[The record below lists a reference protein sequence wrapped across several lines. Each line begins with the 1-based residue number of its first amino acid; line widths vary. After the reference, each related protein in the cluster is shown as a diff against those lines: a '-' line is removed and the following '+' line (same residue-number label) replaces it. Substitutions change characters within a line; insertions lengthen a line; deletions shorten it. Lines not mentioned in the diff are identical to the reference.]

1 MMHGRRIGF
10 QGELGAFSEE
20 AVRELYGGEVEAVP
34 LRDFADVGEAVA
46 NGTVNAAVLPVEN
59 SIAGSVGPVYDLL
72 ATLPL
77 RVVAE
82 TVRPIRHCLMG
93 VAGATTE
100 GLRRALSHPVAL
112 AQCNTYL
119 RSHPDI
125 EAVAVYDTAGAAR
138 QVAERADPT
147 VAAIASRLAAE
158 RYGLGILEEDI
169 QDRDDNQTRFFALVR
184 NGADTEAP
192 AHAAD
197 PTRSPHGPV
206 HKTAVLMETAN
217 RPGALVAV
225 LQTFADQGINLT
237 KLESRPAPE
246 PWTYLFILELV
257 TDDPAAEAVAL
268 KRAEA
273 AALSL
278 RVLGRFTPWRA
289 AVSAP

>member
-112 AQCNTYL
+112 AQCNVFL
-119 RSHPDI
+119 RGRPEVDAI
-125 EAVAVYDTAGAAR
+125 AVYDTAGAAR
-138 QVAERADPT
+138 HVAEDGDPAT
-147 VAAIASRLAAE
+147 AAIASRLAAE
-158 RYGLGILEEDI
+158 RYGLRILAADI
-169 QDRDDNQTRFFALVR
+169 QDRDDNQTRFFAVVR
-184 NGADTEAP
+184 SEDGIGPPESPSAAP
-192 AHAAD
+192 PYD
-197 PTRSPHGPV
+197 SPER
-206 HKTAVLMETAN
+206 KTAVLFETAN
-217 RPGALVAV
+217 EPGALLAV
-225 LQTFADQGINLT
+225 LQAFADHGVNLT
-237 KLESRPAPE
+237 KLESRPGPE
-246 PWTYLFILELV
+246 PWTYRFILELM
-257 TDDPAAEAVAL
+257 TDDPAGESAAIEGAA
-268 KRAEA
+268 A
-273 AALSL
+273 AALTF
-278 RVLGRFTPWRA
+278 RVLGRFHPWRPVA
-289 AVSAP
+289 GSG